1 MVPCLVKLCL
11 VTKKNE
17 SDQIRLVLLSEIGK
31 PYFKEFSKQ
40 EVMIMVDAFI
50 QKYDFVQSVH

>member
-1 MVPCLVKLCL
+1 MLSEIMLSD
-11 VTKKNE
+11 KKNE